1 MLSSIANAGATQQ
14 LNANAVSQTGGPVA
28 TDGAYRATLAE
39 AIGSKYLMVLGD
51 YGTGSDEATLNRQ
64 TETFTRMLT
73 LLKTRFHES
82 EGGRAKDGKRPYP
95 TDQLVLLTYGNSNRV
110 SAFIRIANDLA
121 NQPGKPIE
129 SIGIVFPGDPQR
141 VRDLPCSH
149 FIEVAHAP
157 AAGEPARLPESKE
170 PLVVEALKIAVEE
183 WQKAYP
189 GVPDP
194 GDKFHGMYAT
204 LDHSNVE
211 AQEHALIQGKWGW
224 MDMSTR

>member
-1 MLSSIANAGATQQ
+1 MFSVTNTGAA
-14 LNANAVSQTGGPVA
+14 LPPNVSAVSHTNAPVA
-28 TDGAYRATLAE
+28 TDNAYRGALAQ

-51 YGTGSDEATLNRQ
+51 YGTGSDEAKLNRQ
-64 TETFTRMLT
+64 LETFTRMLT

-82 EGGRAKDGKRPYP
+82 EGGRATDGKRPYP
-95 TDQLVLLTYGNSNRV
+95 SDQLVLLTYGNSNRV
-110 SAFIRIANDLA
+110 SEFIRIANDLA

-129 SIGIVFPGDPQR
+129 SIGVVLPGDPQR
-141 VRDLPCSH
+141 VRDLPCTY

-157 AAGEPARLPESKE
+157 AAGEPACLPESKE

-189 GVPDP
+189 GVPDS
-194 GDKFHGMYAT
+194 GNKFHGMYAT

-211 AQEHALIQGKWGW
+211 GQERALIQDKWGW
-224 MDMSTR
+224 MDMSS